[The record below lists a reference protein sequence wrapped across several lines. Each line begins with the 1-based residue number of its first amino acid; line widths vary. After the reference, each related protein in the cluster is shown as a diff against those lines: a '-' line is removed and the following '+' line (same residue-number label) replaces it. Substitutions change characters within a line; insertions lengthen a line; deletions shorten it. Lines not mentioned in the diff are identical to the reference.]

1 MSWAEVKKINS
12 NLAKPLD
19 EILNDSTS
27 GLVAIKNAIDEPAKV
42 YLTGKTTATPTT
54 SSPLTLS
61 INGAGGLHGIF
72 MMLPVTTNTV
82 KVTLKADG
90 VSIMDYTLRATTSSS
105 NVFIR
110 MLVSTPELIVTYSVS
125 PTCYFGMLMS
135 EFTGGDLE
143 MNYRSIGRF
152 DVPIFRTVTET
163 SLSGNRFS
171 LINTSIKFKINF
183 TAKVEAINGDC
194 GNRATLFCI
203 YTLD

>member
-42 YLTGKTTATPTT
+42 YLTGNTTATPTT

-72 MMLPVTTNTV
+72 MKLPITTNTV
-82 KVTLKADG
+82 KLTLKADG
-90 VSIMDYTLRATTSSS
+90 VSIMDYTTQATTSSS
-105 NVFIR
+105 NVFSR

-125 PTCYFGMLMS
+125 PDCYFGMLMS
-135 EFTGGDLE
+135 GFTGSELRMSYKNVVTE
-143 MNYRSIGRF
+143 
-152 DVPIFRTVTET
+152 VPIFRTVTDT
-163 SLSGNRFS
+163 NFSQQRFS
-171 LINTSIKFKINF
+171 LINTPIKFKINF

-194 GNRATLFCI
+194 GNTATLFCI

>member
-42 YLTGKTTATPTT
+42 YLTGNTTATPTT

-82 KVTLKADG
+82 KLTLKADG
-90 VSIMDYTLRATTSSS
+90 VSIMDYTLQATTSSS
-105 NVFIR
+105 NVFSR

-125 PTCYFGMLMS
+125 PDCYFGMSMS
-135 EFTGGDLE
+135 SFTDSDFR
-143 MNYRSIGRF
+143 MSYKSPVNV
-152 DVPIFRTVTET
+152 VPIFRTVTDT
-163 SLSGNRFS
+163 TFSQQRFS

-194 GNRATLFCI
+194 GNRAKLFCI